1 MMLCITRIGA
11 RHIAGRIWARAGP
24 RGVRARLQ
32 IGGCLPLRN
41 S

>member
-1 MMLCITRIGA
+1 MVLCVTRIGA
-11 RHIAGRIWARAGP
+11 RHIAGRIRARAGP
-24 RGVRARLQ
+24 RDMRARQQ